1 MCGPGGSRTGGGAE
15 RQQVPAAGGVTR
27 DERGSARLSK
37 AGQGKTRRRSEAARV
52 AGDLARLDMVMR
64 VCRQSHTNGR
74 VVGLRPV
81 GRGLK
86 GWRKGGSVGSEKI
99 KLEGAHARNAV
110 RPESKRSA

>member
-1 MCGPGGSRTGGGAE
+1 M
-15 RQQVPAAGGVTR
+15 TR
-27 DERGSARLSK
+27 DKRGSARLSK
-37 AGQGKTRRRSEAARV
+37 AGQGKTRCFEAARLV
-52 AGDLARLDMVMR
+52 GDLARLDMVMR

-110 RPESKRSA
+110 RPASKRSA

>member
-1 MCGPGGSRTGGGAE
+1 VR
-15 RQQVPAAGGVTR
+15 
-27 DERGSARLSK
+27 
-37 AGQGKTRRRSEAARV
+37 QGKVRRAAEAARL
-52 AGDLARLDMVMR
+52 AGDLARLAMVMR

-110 RPESKRSA
+110 RPESKNGQHKR